1 MIWIY
6 LKLLVATVLI
16 AIPLIVRYFLCSKNN
31 QKTKIDSLPNIM
43 KKNIPRWRKWFLK
56 LLVMGN
62 NCLRRMSV
70 SIKHRHLF
78 RLILIMVM
86 LSVQVVNNKA
96 GQEAYALATAQ
107 NDSVNNM
114 LNVNY
119 FDVVLKNLNVSFGLG
134 WFFNN
139 PLANLIAFL
148 LTIIWFNKRLADCIL
163 SCIHTTVEVQKAML
177 IVMCSALFSPNGG
190 GFLFTELLYVFLI
203 ASWIYPAFDK
213 QKSHRFYSLK
223 QIKSIRCKG

>member
-16 AIPLIVRYFLCSKNN
+16 AIPLIIRYFLCSKNN

-62 NCLRRMSV
+62 NYLRRMSV

-78 RLILIMVM
+78 RLILIMV
-86 LSVQVVNNKA
+86 
-96 GQEAYALATAQ
+96 
-107 NDSVNNM
+107 
-114 LNVNY
+114 
-119 FDVVLKNLNVSFGLG
+119 
-134 WFFNN
+134 
-139 PLANLIAFL
+139 
-148 LTIIWFNKRLADCIL
+148 
-163 SCIHTTVEVQKAML
+163 ML

-223 QIKSIRCKG
+223 QIKSKRCKG

>member
-1 MIWIY
+1 M
-6 LKLLVATVLI
+6 LVATVLI
-16 AIPLIVRYFLCSKNN
+16 AIPLIIRYFLCSKNN

-62 NCLRRMSV
+62 NYLRRMSV

-119 FDVVLKNLNVSFGLG
+119 YDVVLRV
-134 WFFNN
+134 
-139 PLANLIAFL
+139 
-148 LTIIWFNKRLADCIL
+148 
-163 SCIHTTVEVQKAML
+163 
-177 IVMCSALFSPNGG
+177 
-190 GFLFTELLYVFLI
+190 
-203 ASWIYPAFDK
+203 
-213 QKSHRFYSLK
+213 
-223 QIKSIRCKG
+223 